1 MHIWNTI
8 SIVTD
13 NNKIDDIQIWSNTEN
28 DSKLSANALRH
39 NESFNV
45 ISYINYDLIPI
56 YLLISK
62 PLRIYSN
69 DEKTTEFFKRELVE
83 LSVKHGQIGLMIK
96 NEIDENLYLA
106 LFVDSDAG
114 DLLIKCLVIDFSIL
128 EKIHQVIESDNS
140 QIDASS
146 FINLDSS
153 NVIPKSSNT
162 SIFDK
167 VLSSKGRKMK
177 SNLFIMPGTSM
188 SKRPATQLSSS
199 VLTTND
205 QITQAVNKVILS
217 GLRIRGLNLN
227 SSSLSTNEKIAIR
240 EVYKMTYKSTMFS
253 LRKFNY
259 GFNQELLKSSKN
271 GHVEL
276 NDIQDIVEKLLQ
288 VFVDIEDLASSN
300 STPKPFQ

>member
-13 NNKIDDIQIWSNTEN
+13 NDKIDDIQIWSNTEN
-28 DSKLSANALRH
+28 DSKLSANALRP
-39 NESFNV
+39 NESFKV
-45 ISYINYDLIPI
+45 ISYINYELIPI

-69 DEKTTEFFKRELVE
+69 DDKTAEYFKRELVQV
-83 LSVKHGQIGLMIK
+83 SIKYGRIGLMIK
-96 NEIDENLYLA
+96 NELDENLYLA
-106 LFVDSDAG
+106 LFVDSDTG
-114 DLLIKCLVIDFSIL
+114 DIQLKCLVIDFSIL
-128 EKIHQVIESDNS
+128 ETINRAIESDNS

-167 VLSSKGRKMK
+167 VLSSKGRKLK

-199 VLTTND
+199 ALTTND
-205 QITQAVNKVILS
+205 QIIQAVSKVILS

-227 SSSLSTNEKIAIR
+227 SNSLSTNEKIAIK

-271 GHVEL
+271 GPVEL

>member
-1 MHIWNTI
+1 MYIWNTI

-13 NNKIDDIQIWSNTEN
+13 YNKVDDIQIWSNTEG
-28 DSKLSANALRH
+28 DSKLGVNALKS
-39 NESFNV
+39 NDSFRV
-45 ISYINYDLIPI
+45 ISYVKCELIPI

-69 DEKTTEFFKRELVE
+69 NEKTAEFFKKELIQF
-83 LSVKHGQIGLMIK
+83 SVNYDHIGLMIK
-96 NEIDENLYLA
+96 NETDENLFLVLY
-106 LFVDSDAG
+106 VDSNSG
-114 DLLIKCLVIDFSIL
+114 DLQIRCLVIDFSIL
-128 EKIHQVIESDNS
+128 EKVHQAIESDNS
-140 QIDASS
+140 PINTSS
-146 FINLDSS
+146 FINLESS
-153 NVIPKSSNT
+153 IIIPKSSNT

-167 VLSSKGRKMK
+167 VLSGKGRRLK
-177 SNLFIMPGTSM
+177 SNLFIMPSTSIA
-188 SKRPATQLSSS
+188 KRPATQLSSS

-205 QITQAVNKVILS
+205 QITQAVSKVILS

-227 SSSLSTNEKIAIR
+227 STNQSTNEKIAIK

-288 VFVDIEDLASSN
+288 VFVDIDDLVSSN
-300 STPKPFQ
+300 STPKPF

>member
-13 NNKIDDIQIWSNTEN
+13 DNKIDDIQIWSNTEN
-28 DSKLSANALRH
+28 DSKLSGNSLRS
-39 NESFNV
+39 NEFKV
-45 ISYINYDLIPI
+45 VSYIYHELIPI

-69 DEKTTEFFKRELVE
+69 DENTSEFFKRELVQV
-83 LSVKHGQIGLMIK
+83 SMKHEPIGLLIK
-96 NEIDENLYLA
+96 NEINENLYLA
-106 LFVDSDAG
+106 LYVDGDGG
-114 DLLIKCLVIDFSIL
+114 DLQIKCFVIDFSIL
-128 EKIHQVIESDNS
+128 EKIHQAIESDNS

-167 VLSSKGRKMK
+167 VLSNKGRKLK
-177 SNLFIMPGTSM
+177 SNLFIMPGTSI
-188 SKRPATQLSSS
+188 SKRPMTQLSSS
-199 VLTTND
+199 ALTTND

-227 SSSLSTNEKIAIR
+227 STSLSTNEKIAIK

-259 GFNQELLKSSKN
+259 GFNQEILKSSKI

-300 STPKPFQ
+300 STPKSFQ